1 MPHPADWTM
10 LPAITTSAFS
20 SSAAPLTDLID
31 LGGKTAIVTGG
42 AMGIGRGI
50 AERLHEAGASVVIAD
65 LDPTAAEAVAS
76 SLNERRENSALWTET
91 DVGNADGVAAMVA
104 AAIDG
109 FGGVD
114 ILVNNAGIYPF
125 MTFREMDVTL
135 FERVLRVNLVGVF
148 LCMKAAAE
156 RMIVQGHGGKIINV
170 TSVDALHPSMVGLAH
185 YDASKH
191 GAWGLTKNVAL
202 ELSEHGISVNAI
214 APGAVATP
222 GTGVA
227 SVQDAVDETVAR
239 IPMHRMADPDEMG
252 RVALFLASDL
262 ASYMTGSQV
271 VADGGMLLR

>member
-1 MPHPADWTM
+1 
-10 LPAITTSAFS
+10 
-20 SSAAPLTDLID
+20 
-31 LGGKTAIVTGG
+31 
-42 AMGIGRGI
+42 
-50 AERLHEAGASVVIAD
+50 
-65 LDPTAAEAVAS
+65 
-76 SLNERRENSALWTET
+76 
-91 DVGNADGVAAMVA
+91 
-104 AAIDG
+104 
-109 FGGVD
+109 
-114 ILVNNAGIYPF
+114 
-125 MTFREMDVTL
+125 
-135 FERVLRVNLVGVF
+135 VLRVNLVGMF

-156 RMIVQGHGGKIINV
+156 QMIVQDRGGKIINV
-170 TSVDALHPSMVGLAH
+170 TSVDAVHPSMVGLAH

-227 SVQDAVDETVAR
+227 SVQDAIDETVAG

>member
-1 MPHPADWTM
+1 M
-10 LPAITTSAFS
+10 LPTMSTFAFS
-20 SSAAPLTDLID
+20 SSATPLTDLID
-31 LGGKTAIVTGG
+31 LAGKTAIVTGG

-50 AERLHEAGASVVIAD
+50 GERLHEAGASTVIAD
-65 LDPTAAEAVAS
+65 LDPAAAEAVTS
-76 SLNERRENSALWTET
+76 SLNARREHSALWTET
-91 DVGNADGVAAMVA
+91 DVGDADAVAAMVA
-104 AAIDG
+104 AAVDG

-114 ILVNNAGIYPF
+114 ILVNNAGIYPL
-125 MTFREMDVTL
+125 MAFREMDVAL
-135 FERVLRVNLVGVF
+135 FERVLRVNLVGMF

-156 RMIVQGHGGKIINV
+156 QMIVQDRGGKIINV
-170 TSVDALHPSMVGLAH
+170 TSVDAVHPSMVGLAH

-202 ELSEHGISVNAI
+202 ELSEHGIAVNAI

-222 GTGVA
+222 GTGVV
-227 SVQDAVDETVAR
+227 SVQGAIDETVAG
-239 IPMHRMADPDEMG
+239 IPMRRMADPDEMG